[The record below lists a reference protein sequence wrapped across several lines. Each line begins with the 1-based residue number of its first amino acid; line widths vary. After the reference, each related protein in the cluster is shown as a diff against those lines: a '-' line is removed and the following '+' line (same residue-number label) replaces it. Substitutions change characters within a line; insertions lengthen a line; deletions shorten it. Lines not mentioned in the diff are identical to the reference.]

1 MIKDKVKKILIIHVS
16 GRVGDTLFITPLIE
30 TISKHYSNAFV
41 TVLTHRNTVS
51 LLENSKYID
60 ILNTISKKRARY
72 RGWGYAKKHDLAF
85 VSSSPDEDAD
95 SLVAYACRISKKV
108 VAFDPISPK
117 LKNCL
122 FRSVNKN
129 FRKKRHIVDY
139 YHDLT
144 NALNIHPSN
153 KRVRFCNSSEEI
165 TKAKHTLTTSNL
177 NNCQTLIGV
186 KITSLSSRSYR
197 DWPLDNFID
206 LASIILKEKQNVG
219 FVILGGLDEYDKYD
233 VLAKNIEAPVLN
245 LSGGDLRDFG
255 AIINLLDIYIGVD
268 TGITHLASS
277 FNIPMVVLY
286 HPLNP
291 VKKYGPINHPNFY
304 PIECVQCKEQN
315 NEAVA
320 MSTITSDNVF
330 DKINLAL
337 SK

>member
-1 MIKDKVKKILIIHVS
+1 MINNSSNILVIHVS
-16 GRVGDTLFITPLIE
+16 SRVGDSLLVTPLLKTLKRQYENSYITLLAHKRMATLFDYSPDVDRVGI
-30 TISKHYSNAFV
+30 ISEKRSRYKGW
-41 TVLTHRNTVS
+41 VLGK
-51 LLENSKYID
+51 KY
-60 ILNTISKKRARY
+60 
-72 RGWGYAKKHDLAF
+72 DLAF
-85 VSSSPDEDAD
+85 VVSGPEENLESITK
-95 SLVAYACRISKKV
+95 YALRVSHKV
-108 VAFDPISPK
+108 VAFESNSAK
-117 LKNCL
+117 L
-122 FRSVNKN
+122 NKKIQTLVGKD
-129 FRKKRHIVDY
+129 FTGDRHIIDY

-144 NALNIHPSN
+144 NALNIHPAN

-165 TKAKHTLTTSNL
+165 TKAKHTVTTSNL
-177 NNCQTLIGV
+177 NKCQTLIGV

-233 VLAKNIEAPVLN
+233 FLAKNIDAPVLN

-268 TGITHLASS
+268 TGVTHLVSS

-320 MSTITSDNVF
+320 MSTVTSSNVF
-330 DKINLAL
+330 EKINLAL